1 MLGLGWPEL
10 TLIIL
15 ILLLLLGPSRLPALA
30 KSMGQTVKEFRKAT
44 ETPETTEE
52 AKTAEEKPESEL
64 LLVDVAKKLGIKT
77 EGKTAKE
84 LAEEIAKS
92 SKKK

>member
-1 MLGLGWPEL
+1 
-10 TLIIL
+10 
-15 ILLLLLGPSRLPALA
+15 
-30 KSMGQTVKEFRKAT
+30 MGQTVKEFRKAT
-44 ETPETTEE
+44 ETPEATEE
-52 AKTAEEKPESEL
+52 AKTAEETPESDL